1 MLAARHAPSCRDLL
15 PALHSVGMNVVLIID
30 DDAVFLKAVAEA
42 LKRGDRDIKIET
54 ATTAEQGLQL
64 LGRQHFDAIIS
75 DFRMPGLN
83 GIDLLKECV
92 VACPDTPVVVLT
104 GYGNPALE
112 QDAFNHGAYA
122 VLQKPVDI
130 GVLHSSVTRAI
141 LRAEMLR
148 RSPPSASTS
157 PEIHLR
163 ELIRQRDHLSAR
175 IRDITERLE
184 HTLGMKNPC

>member
-1 MLAARHAPSCRDLL
+1 
-15 PALHSVGMNVVLIID
+15 MNVVLIID

-54 ATTAEQGLQL
+54 ATTAEQGLRL
-64 LGRQHFDAIIS
+64 IGRQHFDAIIS

-122 VLQKPVDI
+122 VLQKPVAI